1 MTLKNPFCP
10 TFGEHTSYR
19 HGQDTSNVGTKA
31 NGTDEFCI
39 GTRDNGFVVF
49 GEDFVSHLWV
59 SGIKIGKEFVVNEV
73 KCFLFA
79 RASHDCLI

>member
-1 MTLKNPFCP
+1 MKLKNPFCP
-10 TFGEHTSYR
+10 TFGEHTSCGR
-19 HGQDTSNVGTKA
+19 GKDTCNVGMEA

-39 GTRDNGFVVF
+39 GTRDNVFVVF

-73 KCFLFA
+73 KRFLFA